1 MACSSCTYW
10 SGPFMFEEGVSWAEP
25 FSLHQCTSLLLQRRL
40 WLGGKRALHM
50 RTPRY
55 NCLYTGKSYFSNI
68 RIFSCWLLDDQKLL
82 VRRKCFFKNVGKNLI
97 CESALCCDHEIS
109 WNNHKSADLQLL
121 LWLLYWHYF
130 GSFNTNFS
138 SGIWFNC
145 SARSFELNWIR

>member
-25 FSLHQCTSLLLQRRL
+25 FSLHQCTSLLVQRRRL

-68 RIFSCWLLDDQKLL
+68 RIFSCWLLEDQKLL
-82 VRRKCFFKNVGKNLI
+82 VRRKCFLKMWAKIWFVKAHFAVI
-97 CESALCCDHEIS
+97 MRYHEIIIKVPIC
-109 WNNHKSADLQLL
+109 NF
-121 LWLLYWHYF
+121 YF
-130 GSFNTNFS
+130 GYCIDIILVHLTPTFHPEFDSTVAQDHLS
-138 SGIWFNC
+138 WTG
-145 SARSFELNWIR
+145 